1 MARVKRSVNAKKK
14 RRVVLEQ
21 ASGYRGQR
29 SRLYRK
35 AKEQVT
41 HSFVY
46 NYRDRKVRKSEFRK
60 LWIARINAGCRE
72 EGMTYNRFI
81 QGLNL
86 AGIEV
91 NRKQLAEMAVND
103 PAAFKAVV
111 EAAKKAL
118 PEDVNAPQAA

>member
-1 MARVKRSVNAKKK
+1 MTAVDKNLQFLDVPRHDPEK
-14 RRVVLEQ
+14 LPIE
-21 ASGYRGQR
+21 
-29 SRLYRK
+29 
-35 AKEQVT
+35 
-41 HSFVY
+41 
-46 NYRDRKVRKSEFRK
+46 VRKSEFRK